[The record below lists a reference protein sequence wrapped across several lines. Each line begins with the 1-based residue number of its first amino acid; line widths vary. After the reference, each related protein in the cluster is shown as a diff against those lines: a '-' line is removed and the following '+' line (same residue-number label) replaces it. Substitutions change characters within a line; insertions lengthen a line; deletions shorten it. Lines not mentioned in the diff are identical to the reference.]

1 MTSSPEGR
9 ALAGDRSDGN
19 RPVRCPDP
27 LLSAWGLSVKFG
39 GVTAIAELSVG
50 FPAGEICGLIG
61 PNGAGKTTL
70 FDTLAGLRSPTSGS
84 VEYDG
89 EEITRR
95 SATWRARHGIRRT
108 FQRQQPFGWL
118 SVEENVLVAME
129 WRGGGGGRLA
139 DFGYVPARRKLE
151 RERRSRASEAMELCG
166 IGHIGHEVAAKLPIG
181 QVRKMEIARAIVDRP
196 RVLLLDEPSSGL
208 GEFDVSNLGNTIQ
221 AVAREIG
228 CTIVLVEHDVGFV
241 MGNCSRIVV
250 LKLGEIIA
258 DGEPAAIRNNVAVSE
273 AYLG

>member
-1 MTSSPEGR
+1 MKSGLEGR
-9 ALAGDRSDGN
+9 GFAGDQSDSEE
-19 RPVRCPDP
+19 PVRCLQP
-27 LLSAWGLSVKFG
+27 LLSARRLSVKFG
-39 GVTAIAELSVG
+39 GVTAIAELSVE

-70 FDTLAGLRSPTSGS
+70 FDTLAGLRSPTSGT
-84 VEYDG
+84 VEFDG

-118 SVEENVLVAME
+118 SVEDNVLVAME
-129 WRGGGGGRLA
+129 WRGGGGGRPA
-139 DFGYVPARRKLE
+139 DFGYVPARRRLE
-151 RERRSRASEAMELCG
+151 RERRTRAAEALELCG
-166 IGHIGHEVAAKLPIG
+166 VGHIGHEVAAKLPIG

-208 GEFDVSNLGNTIQ
+208 SELDVSNLGNTIQ
-221 AVAREIG
+221 AVSREIG

-258 DGEPAAIRNNVAVSE
+258 DGEPAAIRNNVAVTE

>member
-1 MTSSPEGR
+1 MTSGLENR
-9 ALAGDRSDGN
+9 AVGGDQSDGEG
-19 RPVRCPDP
+19 PVRCLQP
-27 LLSAWGLSVKFG
+27 LLSARRLSVKFG
-39 GVTAIAELSVG
+39 GVTAIAELSVE

-61 PNGAGKTTL
+61 PNGAGKTTF
-70 FDTLAGLRSPTSGS
+70 FDALAGLRSPTSGT
-84 VEYDG
+84 VEFDG

-118 SVEENVLVAME
+118 SVEDNVLVAME
-129 WRGGGGGRLA
+129 WRGGGGGRVA
-139 DFGYVPARRKLE
+139 DFGHVPARRKLE
-151 RERRSRASEAMELCG
+151 RERRSRAAEALELCG
-166 IGHIGHEVAAKLPIG
+166 VGHIGHEVAAKLPIG

-208 GEFDVSNLGNTIQ
+208 SELDVSNLGNTIQ
-221 AVAREIG
+221 AVSREIG
-228 CTIVLVEHDVGFV
+228 CTIILVEHDVGFV

-258 DGEPAAIRNNVAVSE
+258 DGEPAAIRNNVAVTE